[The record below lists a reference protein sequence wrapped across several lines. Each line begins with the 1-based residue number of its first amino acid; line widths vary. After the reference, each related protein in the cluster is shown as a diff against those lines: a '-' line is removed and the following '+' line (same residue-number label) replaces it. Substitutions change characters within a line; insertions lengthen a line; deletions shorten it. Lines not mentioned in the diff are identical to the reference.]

1 MKKIIKILIVCLIV
15 SLVVLLVVGV
25 VVTMSTHSRVNALRQ
40 EIKASGDPFY
50 LVDFEAE
57 ADEEE
62 NNAYFHLMN
71 AREDINA
78 FDEFLSNDLSG
89 LSGINLSDTSNIA
102 KSDLDALEKYVQ
114 EQTDLFAQIE
124 RMADCQK
131 YQADIDFSKGISV
144 LLPHVP
150 LFGSVKNFLQ
160 AKTIVDVSQQKGDEA
175 IRNCIEGLR
184 ISRLQMEEPLLVS
197 FLVALQMEGAMLDS
211 AFYVLSSTPTSV
223 EVRADLKREVE
234 ASKRGRCA
242 AQALKG
248 ERACGIQ
255 TFKDLRE
262 GDDEAFKGM
271 GAPNLIL
278 DFAFKKTY
286 LNDDESK
293 FIEVMNIAI
302 KLLDKP
308 YAERVRFFDEVV
320 TEVQN
325 SDFRFAVTK
334 LIQPAWFAVGEVVD
348 IHNAKARCL
357 QVILQLQAEGEVALD
372 KLPEDPFSGKP
383 LLALPSEQGWT
394 VYSVGKN
401 QQDDQGDIG
410 TQGQLIRL
418 TPDVGYGPFPV
429 ASSDEDAS

>member
-1 MKKIIKILIVCLIV
+1 MKKVIKILIVGLIF

-25 VVTMSTHSRVNALRQ
+25 VGTMSIHSRVNALRQ
-40 EIKASGDPFY
+40 EIKESGDPLY
-50 LVDFEAE
+50 LVDFAAE

-71 AREDINA
+71 AKEDLNA
-78 FDEFLSNDLSG
+78 FDEFWSNSFSG
-89 LSGINLSDTSNIA
+89 SSGIDLSDTSNIA
-102 KSDLDALEKYVQ
+102 KSDLDAIEQAVQ
-114 EQTDLFAQIE
+114 GQEDLFAQIE

-131 YQADIDFSKGISV
+131 YQADIDFSKGISAP
-144 LLPHVP
+144 LPHIP
-150 LFGSVKNFLQ
+150 LLGSVKTLLQ
-160 AKTIVDVSQQKGDEA
+160 AKTVVDVFQQRGDEA

-184 ISRLQMEEPLLVS
+184 ISRLQMEEPILVS
-197 FLVALQMEGAMLDS
+197 FLAALSMEGAMLDS

-223 EVRADLKREVE
+223 EVQADLKREVE

-242 AQALKG
+242 VQALKG

-262 GDDEAFKGM
+262 GDDEAFHGM

-278 DFAFKKTY
+278 DFAFKETY

-293 FIEVMNIAI
+293 FIDVMNIAI
-302 KLLDKP
+302 KILDKP
-308 YAERVRFFDEVV
+308 YAERVRFFEEVV

-348 IHNAKARCL
+348 IQNAKARCL
-357 QVILQLQAEGEVALD
+357 QVILQLQAEGDVALD
-372 KLPEDPFSGKP
+372 KLPEDPFSGKS
-383 LLALPSEQGWT
+383 LLALSSEQGWT
-394 VYSVGKN
+394 IYSVGKN

-410 TQGQLIRL
+410 MQGQPIRL

-429 ASSDEDAS
+429 TSSDEDAS